1 MFRGSVISINSREG
15 NVILPFF
22 SGEGGGGGVV
32 ESMEIILKRSRKDN
46 IRSPKLAV
54 AFCNAK
60 QLEFSSHT
68 LPSFQDKSSK

>member
-1 MFRGSVISINSREG
+1 MNVWGKYISINSREG

-22 SGEGGGGGVV
+22 SGEGGVV

-46 IRSPKLAV
+46 IRSPKLTV
-54 AFCNAK
+54 AFCNAE
-60 QLEFSSHT
+60 QSEFSSHT

>member
-22 SGEGGGGGVV
+22 SGEGGVGVV
-32 ESMEIILKRSRKDN
+32 ESMEIISKRSRKDN

>member
-1 MFRGSVISINSREG
+1 M
-15 NVILPFF
+15 
-22 SGEGGGGGVV
+22 V